1 MSILCP
7 FAIVFSNASTACPE
21 ARKQCTCEAL
31 ICMSCHKQVQ
41 RWKCAAFVREGL
53 HTLPNIPS
61 RPCRIAVDRP
71 YPASASNRRSIT
83 GFCNNPCYTSVAGL
97 CADASLGTASAQTS
111 HDCQGLVCVWWL
123 PWVSGR
129 AAPRPQY
136 KYYCTSSQR
145 DSRRRQTRYGCGHMP
160 SRIHRHKTLR
170 SHCKHSL
177 MKHPEM
183 RVAHRSKIDEVACN
197 ALRRWQYIAE
207 LIEHWTLCLCYA

>member
-1 MSILCP
+1 VQRVGFFGLSAAVETRAPTSSAMSILCP

-111 HDCQGLVCVWWL
+111 HDCQDLVRVWWL

-136 KYYCTSSQR
+136 KYYCTSSQETVVVG
-145 DSRRRQTRYGCGHMP
+145 RQGMVAGICPVGSTGTKPCGHTV
-160 SRIHRHKTLR
+160 ST
-170 SHCKHSL
+170 
-177 MKHPEM
+177 
-183 RVAHRSKIDEVACN
+183 A
-197 ALRRWQYIAE
+197 
-207 LIEHWTLCLCYA
+207 